1 MNASNIYSPS
11 IVDAQN
17 GDIMPEVE
25 KIRREPNLKR
35 YTPEEKIEIF
45 MRAHA
50 LLKEGKREEA
60 TEVLHEA
67 PLDWR
72 SAKILKNMIGIDAM
86 IADNVNLSEAVDHYG
101 MEWLE
106 R

>member
-1 MNASNIYSPS
+1 
-11 IVDAQN
+11 
-17 GDIMPEVE
+17 MPEEE
-25 KIRREPNLKR
+25 KVRREPNLKR
-35 YTPEEKIEIF
+35 YTPEEKMDIF
-45 MRAHA
+45 LRAHA

-72 SAKILKNMIGIDAM
+72 SAKILKETIGIESM
-86 IADNVNLSEAVDHYG
+86 IAQNCNLSEAVDHYG
-101 MEWLE
+101 MAWLE